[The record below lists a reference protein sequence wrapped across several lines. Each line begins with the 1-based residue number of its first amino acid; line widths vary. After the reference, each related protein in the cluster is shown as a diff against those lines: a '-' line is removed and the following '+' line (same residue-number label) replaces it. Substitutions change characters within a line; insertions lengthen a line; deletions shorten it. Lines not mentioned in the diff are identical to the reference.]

1 VGLGRLL
8 LGELIALASARGVAA
23 LTGEAL
29 SDNTR
34 MIELVRQ
41 LGFTVRPDP
50 WTRAQRC
57 RNFSSNA
64 PATRSGTLVITGN
77 ALDLL
82 A

>member
-29 SDNTR
+29 GDNTR

-50 WTRAQRC
+50 SDARTTLPQLQLQRAGCPVRHPGD
-57 RNFSSNA
+57 N
-64 PATRSGTLVITGN
+64 G
-77 ALDLL
+77 
-82 A
+82 